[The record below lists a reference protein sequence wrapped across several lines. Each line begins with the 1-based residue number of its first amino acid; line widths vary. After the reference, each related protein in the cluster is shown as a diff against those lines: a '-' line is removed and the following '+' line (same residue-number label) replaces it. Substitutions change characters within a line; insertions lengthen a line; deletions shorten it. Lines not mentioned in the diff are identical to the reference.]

1 MKDFAGHGPAPR
13 FLPRPRRKILRASGW
28 LPGRPERG
36 WYFAAGVLLLAILLA
51 AGCRS
56 GGAKPAGE
64 PVPREKPQAAAQPA
78 GMYLDFEDV
87 AVPVGLTL
95 EKACSYVYQTAGL
108 KAGVLS
114 FSTNRSLSSLAAFF
128 ETNMPRDNWTL
139 VSTFRFGKTIQYYQ
153 KDRKICLILIE
164 NRADVDLV
172 RVEVWVSPRKP
183 G

>member
-13 FLPRPRRKILRASGW
+13 FLPRPRRKILRAIETIHC
-28 LPGRPERG
+28 RPARA
-36 WYFAAGVLLLAILLA
+36 WSLAAGALLLAVLLA

-64 PVPREKPQAAAQPA
+64 PVPREKSQAAAQPA

-87 AVPVGLTL
+87 AVPMGLTL
-95 EKACSYVYQTAGL
+95 EKARSYVYQTAGL

-114 FSTNRSLSSLAAFF
+114 FSSSKSLSALAAFF

-164 NRADVDLV
+164 NRTDVDLV